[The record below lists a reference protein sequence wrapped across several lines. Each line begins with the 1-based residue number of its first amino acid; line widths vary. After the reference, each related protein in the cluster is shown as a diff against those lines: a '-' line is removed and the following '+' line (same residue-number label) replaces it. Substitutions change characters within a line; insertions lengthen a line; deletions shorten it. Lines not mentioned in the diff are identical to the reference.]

1 MFYVLLY
8 SKFYN
13 KYYFLGA
20 EKSIKVKMPF
30 DSSYHLQDEEQTSYR
45 RIFLI

>member
-1 MFYVLLY
+1 MYVLCSFVFSL
-8 SKFYN
+8 SFITS

-30 DSSYHLQDEEQTSYR
+30 DSSYHLQDEEQTS
-45 RIFLI
+45 